1 MLASRP
7 HGTLYIGVTNSLQRR
22 VWQHRTGK
30 VDGFTRR
37 YAVNLLVYFEEFR
50 DIGNAI
56 ARETQ
61 LKGWLREKKIALI
74 RKENP
79 LWHDL
84 ASDWY

>member
-1 MLASRP
+1 
-7 HGTLYIGVTNSLQRR
+7 
-22 VWQHRTGK
+22 
-30 VDGFTRR
+30 
-37 YAVNLLVYFEEFR
+37 LLVYFEEFR